1 MRILVAMLMLLP
13 TLSAAEGMRLP
24 PETARLQR
32 MSARF
37 APVDVRVDL
46 SRLPAGERRALAGL
60 IKAARLTDALVV
72 VRGRPFTS
80 TQGYAWANAYG
91 LVTHA
96 EAIVVDAA
104 HLLASLLMETE
115 DPTAALDATTTG
127 LRADPGTGSSGA
139 RSGRFSV
146 RSATAR

>member
-60 IKAARLTDALVV
+60 IKAARLTDALFM
-72 VRGRPFTS
+72 R
-80 TQGYAWANAYG
+80 QLWAGN
-91 LVTHA
+91 
-96 EAIVVDAA
+96 EAM
-104 HLLASLLMETE
+104 LLRLMEDDT
-115 DPTAALDATTTG
+115 PLGRARLDYFLVNRG
-127 LRADPGTGSSGA
+127 PWSRLA
-139 RSGRFSV
+139 R
-146 RSATAR
+146 TI